1 MKSLYVAIEFLALT
15 GQAHAGLLC
24 AVTQDPQVCAVGQA
38 LRGVGAAMQ
47 QAAPPP
53 AAPVAPANTR
63 CNTTCYNRAGQL
75 QCQQTCN

>member
-53 AAPVAPANTR
+53 TAPTPGAGTNCRTQCYRLGNTI
-63 CNTTCYNRAGQL
+63 